1 MSNSLAAR
9 LQYNGGSQLERIKLN
24 KLRSLRFA
32 LKNDYNSRPIRV
44 PNCSCWRALINTDS
58 GGVKSDYDKKFVS
71 VEWDSG
77 LVPGDTFECLDD
89 GTHWMVYL
97 QQLTETAYLRSEI
110 IRCRHT
116 IEIDDITYWIYFQGP
131 TETDLRW
138 FQKNGINA
146 NELNLSGTVYIKK
159 DSHTEKFFK
168 RFTHIKLDGHT
179 WEVQVTDRI
188 TVPGIIELE
197 VQEYYDNSI
206 AELPEV
212 VAEGCHEIQ
221 GRETVQQQDEVG
233 YMIRDSYAAED
244 GVWQIKGNSRVK
256 ILDSY
261 SDARMCKVKIY
272 DGAIGS
278 FKVIYSSPK
287 GAYGMDVQIAPRSR
301 AISGPQEV
309 YPYDVVEYSTDSTG
323 KFHVETGIVEIVDQT
338 GSACTLEVKT
348 AKKGSFTLY
357 FTENDTQE
365 VSELSVKIGSL

>member
-32 LKNDYNSRPIRV
+32 LKNDYNSRLIRV

-110 IRCRHT
+110 IRCRYT

-159 DSHTEKFFK
+159 DAHTEKFFR

-212 VAEGCHEIQ
+212 IAEGCHEIQ

-233 YMIRDSYAAED
+233 YMIRDSYATED

-261 SDARMCKVKIY
+261 SDNRMCKVKVH
-272 DGAIGS
+272 DGAVGS

-287 GAYGMDVQIAPRSR
+287 GAYSMDVQIAPRSR

-309 YPYDVVEYSTDSTG
+309 YPYDIVEYSTDSTG
-323 KFHVETGIVEIVDQT
+323 KFHVETGIVEIVNQT
-338 GSACTLEVKT
+338 GSACALEVKT

-357 FTENDTQE
+357 FAEDDTQE